1 MANQKDIENEFIER
15 IEKHQGILHKIC
27 FVYANPITDKD
38 DLYQEMV
45 LQLWKSYSSFKG
57 NSKFSTWMYR
67 VALNTAITL
76 TKKPKLVLKD
86 VEKHPMSESI
96 EKSMDYS
103 EDVKLLYK
111 AISYL
116 NKVEKAIVLLWLEE
130 KSYAEIAETIGITV
144 SNVSVKLTRIKVKL
158 AEIIEKL
165 Q

>member
-1 MANQKDIENEFIER
+1 MDNLKNIENEFIAK
-15 IEKHQGILHKIC
+15 IEDHQGILHKIS
-27 FVYANPITDKD
+27 FVYANYGTEKD
-38 DLYQEMV
+38 DLYQEIV
-45 LQLWKSYSSFKG
+45 LQLWKSYPSFQGK
-57 NSKFSTWMYR
+57 SKFSTWMYR

-76 TKKPKLVLKD
+76 TKKPKLVFNA
-86 VEKHPMSESI
+86 I
-96 EKSMDYS
+96 EKQSVSASFEASMEYS
-103 EDVKLLYK
+103 EDVKVLYK
-111 AISYL
+111 AISHL